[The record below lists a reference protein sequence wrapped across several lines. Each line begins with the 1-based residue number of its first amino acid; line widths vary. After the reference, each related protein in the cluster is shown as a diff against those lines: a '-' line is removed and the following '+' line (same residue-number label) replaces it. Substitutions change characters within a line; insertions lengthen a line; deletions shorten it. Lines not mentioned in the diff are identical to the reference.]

1 VPPMLFLQIAERLAH
16 ARVFQC
22 RNKARNAKMATKLVW
37 GKAWYGRS
45 YDLGRMSL
53 SELWTAFLTYPAINL
68 YAFLAVLSGGYA
80 LTHAQGWRNIVL
92 PALAVTVVYP
102 LVWYGL
108 HRFVLHGRWL
118 YRMRWSAAL
127 WKRIHFDHH
136 QDPHQLKVLF
146 GSPLNTIP
154 TIAIITLPLGYALAG
169 WTGAGAAFSAALITT
184 CVYEFIHCIQHLN
197 VKPKSRLLQKLKREH
212 LMHHFHH
219 ENGNYGIVSF
229 LPDRLFGSYYAT
241 ARNVPRSPT
250 VFNLG
255 YDLDEARLYPWVME
269 LTGAP
274 PRDKP
279 PSATA

>member
-1 VPPMLFLQIAERLAH
+1 MAGSRGGSGFRDG
-16 ARVFQC
+16 FQL
-22 RNKARNAKMATKLVW
+22 RNKAQLTNMAKKFVW
-37 GKAWYGRS
+37 GRAWYGRS
-45 YDLGRMSL
+45 YNLGRMSL
-53 SELWTAFLTYPAINL
+53 PELWAAFVTYPAIEL
-68 YAFLAVLSGGYA
+68 YALLALGAAGYAFSHLHGLRSILPPVLAV
-80 LTHAQGWRNIVL
+80 IVI
-92 PALAVTVVYP
+92 YP
-102 LVWYGL
+102 LIWYGL

-136 QDPHQLKVLF
+136 QDPHRLEVLF
-146 GSPLNTIP
+146 GSPLNTLP
-154 TIAIITLPLGYALAG
+154 TMALVTLPLGYLLAG
-169 WTGAGAAFSAALITT
+169 WTGAAAAFSAALVTT

-197 VKPKSRLLQKLKREH
+197 VLPQSRLLRRLKREH
-212 LMHHFHH
+212 LMHHFQN

-241 ARNVPRSPT
+241 ARGARSAT

-255 YDLDEARLYPWVME
+255 YDLTEAGRYPWVMD
-269 LTGAP
+269 LTGTP